1 MNFSA
6 SSQVKSVLD
15 IKESYSMGKKSKK
28 NSQRNFIKN
37 RKNGPG
43 WVPLNCPQ
51 CVSPF
56 VGTD

>member
-28 NSQRNFIKN
+28 SQKNSQRNFIKKSKKIHN
-37 RKNGPG
+37 
-43 WVPLNCPQ
+43 VTL
-51 CVSPF
+51 
-56 VGTD
+56 